1 MRVEGEEDAEGEVDG
16 KVVLGGREEEGNGR
30 ENSQDIGRAV
40 VESTH
45 IRISEKRRGKE
56 VLQCALPE
64 ESH

>member
-45 IRISEKRRGKE
+45 IHTYYKRKEEGKGSIT
-56 VLQCALPE
+56 VC
-64 ESH
+64 ST